1 MKTNEQSRLQ
11 SFLLRW
17 IIRIFMILITAIM
30 FFPLLWNIYSSFKTN
45 NEFLTN
51 AFAFP
56 KSFAWDNYVRAIEK
70 SNLLSNVGNS
80 VFIVLITLGSLC
92 YVLCHVHIVSHGLSF
107 LAQSCC

>member
-45 NEFLTN
+45 NEFLTKI
-51 AFAFP
+51 
-56 KSFAWDNYVRAIEK
+56 KSFE
-70 SNLLSNVGNS
+70 
-80 VFIVLITLGSLC
+80 
-92 YVLCHVHIVSHGLSF
+92 
-107 LAQSCC
+107 